1 MGLRHGVASSRLISH
16 VPAPT
21 FPTHRTI
28 WTPRT
33 FWATLDA
40 RTQIANSAGQQSRP
54 VRTPKPIRPLEA
66 IRTCHSIRPSPPTR
80 TCQATQPSRPLETC
94 HSIRPFPATRTCQA
108 TRPNQAI
115 RTCHSIRSSP
125 ATRPGQATQP
135 SRPLETCHSIRP
147 SPATRTCQATRPSQ
161 TIQPSGASGPRWA
174 SRTASIRAG
183 PGNTSARL
191 PRPNGKQARRTPR
204 VQPVARS

>member
-66 IRTCHSIRPSPPTR
+66 IRTCHSIRPSP
-80 TCQATQPSRPLETC
+80 
-94 HSIRPFPATRTCQA
+94 ATRTC
-108 TRPNQAI
+108 
-115 RTCHSIRSSP
+115 
-125 ATRPGQATQP
+125 QATQP

-147 SPATRTCQATRPSQ
+147 SPATRTCQAPRPSQ

-174 SRTASIRAG
+174 SRTASVRAG